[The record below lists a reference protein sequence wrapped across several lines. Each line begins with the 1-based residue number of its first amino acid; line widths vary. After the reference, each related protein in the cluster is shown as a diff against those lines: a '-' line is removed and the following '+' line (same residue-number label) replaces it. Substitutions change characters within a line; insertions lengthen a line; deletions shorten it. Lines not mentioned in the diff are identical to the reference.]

1 MTGTTQSQATPSHA
15 GAESHGGCAASFSLG
30 RQLAK
35 LSAIVGAFVLLA
47 NVLVVFASVILRYAF
62 HDPID
67 WAEEVARALM
77 VALVFSGAATSMAR
91 GRHLGVDLFLGGFS
105 QNTRNYIAH
114 ASRWILCIVSTALA
128 WSSAELFYES
138 IGQSTSTGLPQII
151 YVIPVVFGTVVMSAI
166 SVEHVLQAPRKV
178 VLLSGMA
185 VALLAVGC
193 AVFSWFVPESVPAPS
208 ILLIGCFI
216 LGVVAGVPIAFT
228 LGVSALVFFMCSPGL
243 PLTIYAQQ
251 VSAGV
256 DHFALLAIPFFLLAG
271 AAMEVNG
278 MSSRLVELIVRG
290 MGRLRGGLKVTIV
303 LGMAFFSGISGSKL
317 ADVAAVGGV
326 LMPAM
331 RRAKQD
337 PADAAGLF
345 AASAVMAEAIPP
357 CVNLIILGFIA
368 NLSIGGLFIAGI
380 VPAFIM
386 AIALVVTAILFGAKV
401 DVNEAYPTRT
411 PRLQL
416 YLGAAVGLV
425 MILMIGR
432 GVVAGIATP
441 TEISSFAVVYAL
453 VVGWIAFRELTMRSA
468 VKLFVDTAAQAGMLL
483 FIVAAATGVSY
494 ALTFD
499 QIPHKLA
506 DILISIGNSHGA
518 WLFMILAILMMVV
531 FGAVLEGAPALIIFG
546 PILMPI
552 AVRLGFE
559 PLHFGIL
566 MVLAMGFGLFA
577 PPVGLGL
584 YATCATCGVTMNE
597 VVRPMTKY
605 MVTVAVMILILA
617 FFPII
622 TVWLPRLA
630 GY

>member
-1 MTGTTQSQATPSHA
+1 MSETT
-15 GAESHGGCAASFSLG
+15 ESLTEAPPLVSFESFSLG

-35 LSAIVGAFVLLA
+35 LTAIVGAIVLFA
-47 NVLVVFASVILRYAF
+47 DVLVVFISVVYRYAF
-62 HDPID
+62 HDPIH

-77 VALVFSGAATSMAR
+77 VALVFTGAATSMAR
-91 GRHLGVDLFLGGFS
+91 GRHLGVDLFLSGFS
-105 QNTRNYIAH
+105 QRTRAYIAH
-114 ASRWILCIVSTALA
+114 GSVWILCIVSLALA
-128 WSSAELFYES
+128 WSSIELFYES
-138 IGQSTSTGLPQII
+138 LEQVTSTGLPQII
-151 YVIPVVFGTVVMSAI
+151 YVLPVVFGTVVMSVVAI
-166 SVEHVLQAPRKV
+166 EHTLKAPGKIVFYSGGAIAVL
-178 VLLSGMA
+178 A
-185 VALLAVGC
+185 VAFLLFVE
-193 AVFSWFVPESVPAPS
+193 FSPESIPAAS
-208 ILLIGCFI
+208 VLLIGCFV
-216 LGVVAGVPIAFT
+216 LGVIAGVPIAFT
-228 LGVSALVFFMCSPGL
+228 LGVSALVFFMFSPGL

-290 MGRLRGGLKVTIV
+290 MGRLRGGLRVTIV

-331 RRAKQD
+331 RRAKQS

-386 AIALVVTAILFGAKV
+386 ALALVITAILFGAKV
-401 DVNEAYPTRT
+401 DVKEAYPVRT

-416 YLGAAVGLV
+416 YLGATVGLV

-432 GVVAGIATP
+432 GVVAGVATP

-453 VVGWIAFRELTMRSA
+453 VVGWIAFRELTVRSA
-468 VKLFVDTAAQAGMLL
+468 VKLFIDTAAQAGMLL

-494 ALTFD
+494 ALTFE
-499 QIPHKLA
+499 QIPHQLA
-506 DILISIGNSHGA
+506 ELLIEVGQSHGA
-518 WLFMILAILMMVV
+518 WLFMLLSIVMMIV

-546 PILMPI
+546 PILTPI
-552 AVRLGFE
+552 AAQLGFD
-559 PLHFGIL
+559 PLHFGIV

-605 MVTVAVMILILA
+605 MITIGVMIIILA
-617 FFPII
+617 SAPII
-622 TVWLPRLA
+622 TVWLPHA
-630 GY
+630 VGY